1 VGLGETSGVV
11 GLDLVEMGC
20 AMRLVA
26 GCFCRMV
33 DWGRRCRFYVC
44 LLSDLLMH
52 FVGQRD
58 EWHLSCAKM

>member
-33 DWGRRCRFYVC
+33 YGGGVVDF
-44 LLSDLLMH
+44 M
-52 FVGQRD
+52 FVYY
-58 EWHLSCAKM
+58 LIC